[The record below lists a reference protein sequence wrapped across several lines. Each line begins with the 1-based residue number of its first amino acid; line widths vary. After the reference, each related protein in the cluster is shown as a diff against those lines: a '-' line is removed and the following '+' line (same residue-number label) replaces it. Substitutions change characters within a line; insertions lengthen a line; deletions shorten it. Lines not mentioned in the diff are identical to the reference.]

1 MLVVDGNWKKQLEYG
16 PSSFVARVC
25 GKSIIHVDSLKL
37 NTDWPTDPK
46 QLKVANFLPLG
57 PGANDRC
64 TIWKVFVSDACKLK
78 HQSFFTQLCMLSEL
92 RDSNTVPIG
101 HRYKF
106 EQVRGD
112 VSCIVRHLSAASGPR
127 AARSYRWLVVK
138 EEVDDA
144 LAAAAAALNTTPRS
158 TVKIVMLV
166 SQFVQT
172 LGARNVGVDQG
183 HRHA

>member
-1 MLVVDGNWKKQLEYG
+1 M
-16 PSSFVARVC
+16 
-25 GKSIIHVDSLKL
+25 
-37 NTDWPTDPK
+37 
-46 QLKVANFLPLG
+46 
-57 PGANDRC
+57 
-64 TIWKVFVSDACKLK
+64 
-78 HQSFFTQLCMLSEL
+78 
-92 RDSNTVPIG
+92 PIG

-112 VSCIVRHLSAASGPR
+112 VSCIVGHLSAASGPR

-158 TVKIVMLV
+158 TVKTVMLV